1 MGSRVEGQT
10 AEVERMIE
18 ASAEDIWTV
27 LSDGWAYASWVVGTA
42 RIRGVDPGWP
52 KVGTKIHH
60 SFGIWPA
67 LIDDSTEVLDSDP
80 VRRLLL
86 EARGW
91 PAGEAHVRL
100 TLEPAGSSRTLL
112 QIAEDA
118 VTGPG
123 VLIPGPLRRSL
134 ITWRNSESLRRLAY
148 LAEGEIQA
156 LRSVEPAA
164 EPVEPDQPGQ

>member
-118 VTGPG
+118 VLSRPLNRWSQTSQASEVGPVDLGTALCPARPG
-123 VLIPGPLRRSL
+123 VRRCVS
-134 ITWRNSESLRRLAY
+134 SYAS
-148 LAEGEIQA
+148 
-156 LRSVEPAA
+156 
-164 EPVEPDQPGQ
+164 